1 MLVAK
6 RGWSTERYVD
16 WARHALVQFA
26 LAPPP

>member
-6 RGWSTERYVD
+6 RGWSTERYVE

-26 LAPPP
+26 LAPP